1 MLRFRVP
8 DTEGVFFSMEE
19 EGERF
24 LLEYREGIL
33 KAVIRFSARPEPVTL
48 AGICRP
54 GNEAV
59 LNFTGFR
66 LELLT
71 EGALADED
79 WTIGRVDIAGICG
92 RGKGLELRPEL
103 GRCLIREEREESFT
117 GIQGWKPEGK
127 NVHLGDCMPFITTE
141 PFTCFIY
148 LIGEDTKANGG
159 LARISGRMLLPRI
172 SFTGHSI
179 RWRSALMMR
188 QKGQSVPDRLSFMKG
203 FIMHSMRCG
212 CATALR
218 PS

>member
-1 MLRFRVP
+1 MERGNKADGKEGCGTAWMLRFRVP
-8 DTEGVFFSMEE
+8 DTEGIFFSMEE

-71 EGALADED
+71 EGVLADED
-79 WTIGRVDIAGICG
+79 WTIGRVDIAWICG

-103 GRCLIREEREESFT
+103 GRCLIREKGRIVYRDT
-117 GIQGWKPEGK
+117 GMETRGK
-127 NVHLGDCMPFITTE
+127 NVHLGDCMPFYHDGT
-141 PFTCFIY
+141 FHLFH
-148 LIGEDTKANGG
+148 G
-159 LARISGRMLLPRI
+159 
-172 SFTGHSI
+172 
-179 RWRSALMMR
+179 RSAR
-188 QKGQSVPDRLSFMKG
+188 YRRRRRGVFQRATHVA
-203 FIMHSMRCG
+203 RCG
-212 CATALR
+212 CKTPGVFQKALST
-218 PS
+218 PQKHPAAK